1 MSRVPYARNLEGYPI
16 VFASKDGPMFVCGAE
31 PHVPV
36 AESVARSEVYT
47 TYTDGEVLED
57 L

>member
-1 MSRVPYARNLEGYPI
+1 MSSVPYARNLGGYPI
-16 VFASKDGPMFVCGAE
+16 VFASKDGPIFVSGAE

-47 TYTDGEVLED
+47 TYTDGDVLGD
-57 L
+57 S